1 MLFLSA
7 TRQEISQENEGWL
20 VIQSRW
26 QPGIISICFQVS
38 IREKKWI
45 NSSFVVVTLRKTQSI
60 QLSPGMIPVGNAE
73 EGKSSVS
80 HWVKAAIR
88 LDRLYLYH
96 NGEIHLFQQLS
107 LLGKRI
113 RQICINR
120 KKKDIYKKETGMLF
134 QRHFLV
140 LFVENLLKSWQQS
153 INQMLWQI

>member
-60 QLSPGMIPVGNAE
+60 QLSPEMIPVGNAE

-120 KKKDIYKKETGMLF
+120 KKKIFTKRK
-134 QRHFLV
+134 LV
-140 LFVENLLKSWQQS
+140 CYFRGIFWFCLLKISWNRDS
-153 INQMLWQI
+153 NQ